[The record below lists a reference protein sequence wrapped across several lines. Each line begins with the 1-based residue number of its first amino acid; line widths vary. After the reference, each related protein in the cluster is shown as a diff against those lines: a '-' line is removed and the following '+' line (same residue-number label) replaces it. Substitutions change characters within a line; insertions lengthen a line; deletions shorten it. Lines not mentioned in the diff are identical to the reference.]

1 MAARSSGMFPR
12 KAAWVDAA
20 TIIPADGSALTVP
33 DLQHSG
39 EVTLIAYF
47 SSDAVGSVDVTL
59 GSETITLAAADQRN
73 SKVMKVRSGY
83 ELGSVTEATQ
93 DQASLSAGSA
103 QVSIF

>member
-12 KAAWVDAA
+12 TAAWVDSE
-20 TIIPADGSALTVP
+20 TIIPADGTALTVP

-47 SSDAVGSVDVTL
+47 SSDAVGSVEVTL
-59 GSETITLAAADQRN
+59 GTEVVTLAAADQRDR
-73 SKVMKVRSGY
+73 KVMKIRSGY
-83 ELGSVTEATQ
+83 ELGSVTSVTQ
-93 DQASLSAGSA
+93 DQSGLSAGTA

>member
-93 DQASLSAGSA
+93 DQAALSAGYA